1 MGYKRIFEDTDFQG
15 FPLNPLKQA
24 RQQDLSNRSTQFE
37 ENMSDI
43 TSPKIP
49 DSAVGHCDKNGKQL
63 CHEASENAV
72 VPRNCIDEDISFR
85 LAAYSSLFPETYE
98 YKGLQEYTAL
108 NHVGIHYVD
117 RFPRKQVALGRNHQA
132 SIPSL
137 CTNAEKHSEVA
148 GSSEPKPGNLD
159 NEEKLMGT
167 CIIPMPDTESVA
179 IKSDQLLVS
188 GPDCQCLDADSLRCV
203 RQHIA
208 EARDKLKKSLGHEK
222 FVSLGFHNMGEEVSW
237 KWSEDEER
245 LFRAVIYSNPV
256 SLGQNFWKHLA
267 QVFPSRSTKEI
278 VSYYFNVFMLRKRAT
293 QNRSSLLD
301 IDSDDDQ
308 LHGIDISTYEGED
321 SEDDEDDDD
330 SGIESPVEHYGQSN
344 RGEDIVTDDDDDDD
358 DDGNGGMGNG
368 YRDVTEQD
376 SKVNYFS
383 ETTASQKNEHTE
395 NYEED
400 NTIQDESCTSFEFQA
415 DKDDDPYYLM
425 NREENYMMDVGPM
438 LDFHNDEV
446 LYKLYSTPEKAR
458 EPVVARAENGE
469 AVKKGG
475 RNSSSSSDAAV
486 DLVSM
491 LDFRDEKAWDSMFP
505 GSA

>member
-43 TSPKIP
+43 TSAKIP

-108 NHVGIHYVD
+108 NHVGIPYVD

-137 CTNAEKHSEVA
+137 CTNAEKHS
-148 GSSEPKPGNLD
+148 K

-321 SEDDEDDDD
+321 SEDDDDDD

-358 DDGNGGMGNG
+358 DD
-368 YRDVTEQD
+368 
-376 SKVNYFS
+376 
-383 ETTASQKNEHTE
+383 ASQRNEHTE

-415 DKDDDPYYLM
+415 EKNDDPYYLM

-469 AVKKGG
+469 AVKEGG
-475 RNSSSSSDAAV
+475 RNSSSNSDAAV

>member
-43 TSPKIP
+43 TSAKIP

-108 NHVGIHYVD
+108 NHVGIPYVD

-137 CTNAEKHSEVA
+137 LMSR
-148 GSSEPKPGNLD
+148 SGNLD

-321 SEDDEDDDD
+321 SEDDDDDD

-358 DDGNGGMGNG
+358 DD
-368 YRDVTEQD
+368 
-376 SKVNYFS
+376 
-383 ETTASQKNEHTE
+383 ASQRNEHTE

-415 DKDDDPYYLM
+415 EKNDDPYYLM

-469 AVKKGG
+469 AVKEGG
-475 RNSSSSSDAAV
+475 RNSSSNSDAAV